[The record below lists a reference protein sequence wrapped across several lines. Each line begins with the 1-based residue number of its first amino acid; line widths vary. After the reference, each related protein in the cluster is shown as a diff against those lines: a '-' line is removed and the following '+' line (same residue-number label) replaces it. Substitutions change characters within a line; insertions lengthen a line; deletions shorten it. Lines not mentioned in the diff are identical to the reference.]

1 MVRARVL
8 LPEQEEEENNVI
20 NRKLHP
26 NAIKSLL
33 YVSFF
38 VVVVR
43 QYFMTYLLNPL
54 TFYRTLQN
62 FAEKSR
68 PKYVTK
74 LFAFFYFS

>member
-1 MVRARVL
+1 ML